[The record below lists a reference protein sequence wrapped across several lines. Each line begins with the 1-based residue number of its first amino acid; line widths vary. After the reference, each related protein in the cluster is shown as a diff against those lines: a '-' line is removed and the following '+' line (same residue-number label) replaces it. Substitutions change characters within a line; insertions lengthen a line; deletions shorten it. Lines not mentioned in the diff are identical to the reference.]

1 MAPFANAFLG
11 HQVMKLYTKTGDSG
25 QTGLI
30 GGDRVKKD
38 DPRVRA
44 YGEVDELNAVL
55 GWAICA
61 CNRSEWLDALRAVQ
75 SDLFVVGV
83 DLATAATRIPSH
95 TVSASRISDLERW
108 IDALMADRNLS
119 NFVLPGGS
127 EFAARL
133 HVARTVCRRAERE
146 VVRCLRESQ
155 NGGDRSGQTVTYLN
169 RFADLLFAL
178 ALAANEHAGVADIPW
193 IAPPPEPTT

>member
-1 MAPFANAFLG
+1 
-11 HQVMKLYTKTGDSG
+11 MKLYTKTGDAG

-30 GGDRVKKD
+30 GGDRVDKD
-38 DPRVRA
+38 NPRVRA

-61 CNRSEWLDALRAVQ
+61 CCRDDWLDALRAVQ
-75 SDLFVVGV
+75 SDLFIIGV
-83 DLATAATRIPSH
+83 ELATAANRKPSH
-95 TVSASRISDLERW
+95 TVPAARINDLERW
-108 IDALMADRNLS
+108 IDTLMADRSLS

-133 HVARTVCRRAERE
+133 HMVRTVCRRAERE
-146 VVRCLRESQ
+146 VVRCLGAST
-155 NGGDRSGQTVTYLN
+155 NLDHGGGAERRGAASVRYLN

-193 IAPPPEPTT
+193 IAPPPASPA

>member
-1 MAPFANAFLG
+1 
-11 HQVMKLYTKTGDSG
+11 MKLYTKTGDAG

-30 GGDRVKKD
+30 GGDRVDKD
-38 DPRVRA
+38 DARVRA

-61 CNRSEWLDALRAVQ
+61 CCRGDWLDALRAVQ
-75 SDLFVVGV
+75 SDLFIIGV
-83 DLATAATRIPSH
+83 DLATAANRKPTH
-95 TVSASRISDLERW
+95 TVPGARINDLERW
-108 IDALMADRNLS
+108 IDELMANRKLS

-127 EFAARL
+127 EFAARV
-133 HVARTVCRRAERE
+133 HIARTVCRRAERE
-146 VVRCLRESQ
+146 VVGCLRGAATV
-155 NGGDRSGQTVTYLN
+155 NDGGQANDRGAATVKYLN

-193 IAPPPEPTT
+193 IAPPPESAD